1 MSKKLIFYKLKKF
14 EKNTHLRKACWIL
27 TNCYSAVSYFHEIY
41 KILRK
46 KEKGGTTAEQQNL
59 LRAMLL
65 FSAAGLDAVVKQV
78 IRDSLEMVISKDS
91 GAKEM
96 FKSYVESR
104 IKKVELIESTP
115 REVVTINTKFLSE
128 VLTDNN
134 PQKKL
139 IIDMVDK
146 LTGDSLQS
154 VDQLLRIAAYFA
166 IPREKIIKNLNLAKD
181 VFIARNQITHEMDV
195 NLEQIRCNRRQRSQK
210 DMALY
215 TNTINEISW
224 LFIENIFKKIST

>member
-1 MSKKLIFYKLKKF
+1 
-14 EKNTHLRKACWIL
+14 
-27 TNCYSAVSYFHEIY
+27 
-41 KILRK
+41 
-46 KEKGGTTAEQQNL
+46 
-59 LRAMLL
+59 
-65 FSAAGLDAVVKQV
+65 
-78 IRDSLEMVISKDS
+78 
-91 GAKEM
+91 
-96 FKSYVESR
+96 
-104 IKKVELIESTP
+104 
-115 REVVTINTKFLSE
+115 
-128 VLTDNN
+128 
-134 PQKKL
+134 
-139 IIDMVDK
+139 MVDK